1 MTFITE
7 PTHYHKTVLS
17 DLQGSWSLLRESVV
31 ENYNFDNA
39 AKLLFHID
47 EATSWESVRNLAIMK
62 NSFIL
67 IKNIALQSHAPQV
80 ILEAIE
86 EVQYDLDETLQALKD
101 GEIS

>member
-7 PTHYHKTVLS
+7 PTHYHKTALS
-17 DLQGSWSLLRESVV
+17 DLQGSWSSLRESVV
-31 ENYNFDNA
+31 DNFNFDNA
-39 AKLLFHID
+39 GKLLFHID

-62 NSFIL
+62 DSFIL
-67 IKNIALQSHAPQV
+67 IKNIALQSNAPQA

-86 EVQYDLDETLQALKD
+86 DVHYDLDETLQALKE